1 MYALAKFPAELKPF
15 SILSMGL
22 RILVLL
28 LPAGLLLL
36 GSWRTTGDAHNLP
49 WLWLGAAHLD
59 DWYPHLAQAV
69 LLVVPLLVFASQTL
83 TNSGAPALRRAR
95 LLAQRLADRK
105 DWPADLTACRSLPEV
120 KALREALHVD
130 AT

>member
-36 GSWRTTGDAHNLP
+36 GSWRTTGDAHNMLWLGTAFQIAVCCLSFLSWQQWQQP
-49 WLWLGAAHLD
+49 IGPSVIALYLIALGWLWLGAAHLD

-69 LLVVPLLVFASQTL
+69 
-83 TNSGAPALRRAR
+83 
-95 LLAQRLADRK
+95 
-105 DWPADLTACRSLPEV
+105 
-120 KALREALHVD
+120 
-130 AT
+130 